1 MSISATGFLFGHLK
15 KLKENKLKES
25 KKLKQFFKKLK
36 CEKAENFKIRQL
48 WYVTDIDKLYVIDFN
63 GHEKPNKFNNK
74 LKTYEILMSW

>member
-1 MSISATGFLFGHLK
+1 MWVFSGLFFGHFLK

-48 WYVTDIDKLYVIDFN
+48 WSLTDR
-63 GHEKPNKFNNK
+63 
-74 LKTYEILMSW
+74 